1 MKNTDFKQNITPKQ
15 ALHLLKKGHERF
27 KNNQSQIQSL
37 FQKANAVSQN
47 PSPFAAVLTCM
58 DSRTTPELIFDQ
70 GIGNIF
76 TLRLAG
82 NVATQPILGS
92 LEYTVAVAHI
102 KLIVVMGHTC
112 CAAVKAAC
120 NFTGMENL
128 YSLLSDIQTCIPR
141 ELTEVIDRTGENQ
154 SFVDKVALLHV
165 KQAARQLE
173 ERSSVIR
180 QHVYT
185 NAIKIVPAMYNIST
199 GIATFYD
206 D

>member
-1 MKNTDFKQNITPKQ
+1 MKNTGFKQNIMPGQ

-27 KNNQSQIQSL
+27 KNNRSQIQGL

-58 DSRTTPELIFDQ
+58 DSRTPPELIFDQ

-102 KLIVVMGHTC
+102 KLILVMGHTC

-128 YSLLSDIQTCIPR
+128 YTLLSDIQTCIPR
-141 ELTEVIDRTGENQ
+141 ELTEVSDRTGENQ

-185 NAIKIVPAMYNIST
+185 NAIKIVPAMYNVST

>member
-1 MKNTDFKQNITPKQ
+1 MKNTGSKKSITPEQ

-27 KNNQSQIQSL
+27 KNNQSQIQGL

-47 PSPFAAVLTCM
+47 PPPFAAVLTCM

-92 LEYTVAVAHI
+92 LEYTVAVAGI

-120 NFTGMENL
+120 NFTGTENL
-128 YSLLSDIQTCIPR
+128 YTLLSDIQTCIPQ
-141 ELTEVIDRTGENQ
+141 ELTEVSDRTGENQ

-173 ERSSVIR
+173 ERSSLIR

-185 NAIKIVPAMYNIST
+185 NTIKIVPAMYNVST
-199 GIATFYD
+199 GITTFYD
-206 D
+206 

>member
-1 MKNTDFKQNITPKQ
+1 MKNTGFKKDITPEQ

-27 KNNQSQIQSL
+27 KNNQSQMQGL
-37 FQKANAVSQN
+37 FQKANAVNQN

-70 GIGNIF
+70 GIGHIF

-92 LEYTVAVAHI
+92 LEYTVAVARI
-102 KLIVVMGHTC
+102 KLILVMGHTC

-120 NFTGMENL
+120 NFTGTENL
-128 YSLLSDIQTCIPR
+128 YTLLSDIQTCISR
-141 ELTEVIDRTGENQ
+141 ELTEVSDRTGENQ
-154 SFVDKVALLHV
+154 SFVDKVALLNV

-173 ERSSVIR
+173 ERSNIIR

-185 NAIKIVPAMYNIST
+185 NTIKIVPTMYNVST
-199 GIATFYD
+199 GIVTFYH
-206 D
+206 